1 MLPESPSCV
10 LRLGWVCVKPNVVVP
25 GEVMHG
31 GFVRWDRKRL
41 REGLVVGV
49 IPNRAR
55 VSL

>member
-25 GEVMHG
+25 GEIMHG
-31 GFVRWDRKRL
+31 GFVRCRKR
-41 REGLVVGV
+41 EGFIVGV